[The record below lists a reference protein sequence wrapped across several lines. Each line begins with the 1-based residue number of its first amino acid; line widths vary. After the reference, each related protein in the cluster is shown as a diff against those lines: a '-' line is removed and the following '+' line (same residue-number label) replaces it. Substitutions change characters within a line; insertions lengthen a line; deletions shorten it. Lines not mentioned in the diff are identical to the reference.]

1 MAHIGANLN
10 GIAGIVICSVP
21 TAVSSLWF
29 PPNERTTATALSTTF
44 NILGNAGGFLLGPM
58 LVREP
63 PEEDYNN
70 RTIQTNVNLLRTDI
84 LFLMKAEAVICMA
97 LFICVSVYFPS
108 KPPLPPSLASTVQR
122 LHIKDGLLHLLR

>member
-1 MAHIGANLN
+1 
-10 GIAGIVICSVP
+10 
-21 TAVSSLWF
+21 
-29 PPNERTTATALSTTF
+29 
-44 NILGNAGGFLLGPM
+44 M